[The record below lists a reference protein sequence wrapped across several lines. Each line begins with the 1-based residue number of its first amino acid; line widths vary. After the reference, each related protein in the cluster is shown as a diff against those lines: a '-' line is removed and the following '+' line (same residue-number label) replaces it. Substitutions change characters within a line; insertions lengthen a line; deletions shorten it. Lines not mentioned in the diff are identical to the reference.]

1 MFYLN
6 EIVSQNKKFQE
17 NLTLFKKK
25 IKMLNSLIECI
36 ICFECKIFFN
46 VCFWFLSSASQL
58 QWLW

>member
-36 ICFECKIFFN
+36 ICLVVANFRKK
-46 VCFWFLSSASQL
+46 S
-58 QWLW
+58 